1 MFISSVLLMQAI
13 AASPTASSASTTK
26 SVISKDRNKKAVNVS
41 ESPIIYV
48 QQFLEPGHDAKFT
61 TFTRPKRNRN
71 KMTDK
76 QFKKSVPTSHDLLN
90 SLGLAKMPSTSNHH
104 SKRLATQSRRVGRP
118 DDSKIFVVKLPPN
131 PYYYTQTSNFHTG
144 VNDPNSIHDMGKK
157 VKIE

>member
-1 MFISSVLLMQAI
+1 MQAI

-26 SVISKDRNKKAVNVS
+26 SVMNRNRNKKAVNVS

-61 TFTRPKRNRN
+61 SAFTRPKRNRN
-71 KMTDK
+71 KVTDK
-76 QFKKSVPTSHDLLN
+76 HLKKSAATSHDLLN
-90 SLGLAKMPSTSNHH
+90 SLGLAKLPSPSNHH
-104 SKRLATQSRRVGRP
+104 TKRLATQSRRVGRP

-144 VNDPNSIHDMGKK
+144 VNDPNSIHNMGKK
-157 VKIE
+157 VKIQ